1 MPFKAMTAHEKAEVS
16 AQQQVQ
22 EARVEAISAHHF
34 AQQRRNEAR
43 AAEQQAQL
51 LVRYARRLACKFGLN
66 DIDFTLHFWGR

>member
-1 MPFKAMTAHEKAEVS
+1 MYTAGTEQK
-16 AQQQVQ
+16 VQ

-51 LVRYARRLACKFGLN
+51 LNRYARRLVEKFGLN
-66 DIDFTLHFWGR
+66 GIDLTLRFWGTKQ